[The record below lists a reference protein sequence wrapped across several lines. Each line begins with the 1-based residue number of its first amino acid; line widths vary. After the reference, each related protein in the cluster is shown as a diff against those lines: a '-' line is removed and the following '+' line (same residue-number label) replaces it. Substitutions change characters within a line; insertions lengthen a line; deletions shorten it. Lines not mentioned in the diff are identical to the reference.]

1 MYGKSELAK
10 NILSYQKVLHGSS
23 MKTIQLKLD
32 RCERASQDAVTTR
45 KKLDLCREEQESKE
59 DLKRK
64 IKTFKKNNDRLQNQ
78 LTSKND
84 EIENLQNRIRG
95 LESEKTRIQLES
107 SKNQREAAI
116 KIRDLINENTKLQK
130 SNSKRTRT
138 TAAPDVTTLTTRK
151 AFYF

>member
-1 MYGKSELAK
+1 
-10 NILSYQKVLHGSS
+10 

-45 KKLDLCREEQESKE
+45 KELDLCREEQESKE

-64 IKTFKKNNDRLQNQ
+64 IKTFKKNNERLQKQ

-107 SKNQREAAI
+107 TKNQREAAI
-116 KIRDLINENTKLQK
+116 KIRNLINENTKLQK
-130 SNSKRTRT
+130 SSSKRTRT
-138 TAAPDVTTLTTRK
+138 TAAPESITSTTRK
-151 AFYF
+151 AFYFRLCESYRMSHSDK